1 MSAARAMASDD
12 GGLPDEVVAAKN
24 TRGRSVLSTL
34 VGLDDP
40 PREVMVTTAG
50 VSLTL
55 PD

>member
-1 MSAARAMASDD
+1 MEVANE
-12 GGLPDEVVAAKN
+12 GLPQEVVAAKE

-34 VGLDDP
+34 VALDDP
-40 PREVMVTTAG
+40 PREVLLTTAG